1 MPDDYTKAIP
11 IPGPESLPFWEGAK
25 NHQLMIQ
32 KCSDCGHHWFP
43 PSTVCTDCGS
53 RNIEWVASSGKG
65 KVFSFVVFHKL
76 YHKGWDGEI
85 PYAVAIIEL
94 EEGARMLSNVIAVP
108 VAEVK
113 CDIPV
118 EVVFEDATD
127 ELTLPKFKPV

>member
-1 MPDDYTKAIP
+1 MSDDYTKAIP
-11 IPGPESLPFWEGAK
+11 VPGPESLPFWEGAK

-32 KCSDCGHHWFP
+32 KCLDCGHHWFP
-43 PSTVCTDCGS
+43 PSTVCTGCGS

-65 KVFSFVVFHKL
+65 TVFSFVVFHKL

-94 EEGARMLSNVIAVP
+94 EEGARMLSNVIGVP
-108 VAEVK
+108 VEDVK

-127 ELTLPKFKPV
+127 TLTLPKFKPI

>member
-1 MPDDYTKAIP
+1 MSDDYAKAIP
-11 IPGPESLPFWEGAK
+11 IPGPESIPFWEGAK

-43 PSTVCTDCGS
+43 PSTVCTGCGS
-53 RNIEWVASSGKG
+53 RNIEWIASSGKG
-65 KVFSFVVFHKL
+65 AIFSFVVFHKL

-94 EEGARMLSNVIAVP
+94 EEGARILSNVIGTQVKT
-108 VAEVK
+108 VK
-113 CDIPV
+113 CDMSV
-118 EVVFEDATD
+118 EVVFEDETD